1 MIGFWEKL
9 RTSERTNERTNEG
22 QSIAIGSTSL
32 SRWVQKLKWLLRRS
46 RQKLARWSIKKL
58 MHQSGESS
66 QMPACFG
73 YTCYILPKHNLVNL
87 DTKATIE
94 KTYISLKERVR
105 SKHVPERKWGRIRDQ
120 PYSLLRHTEK
130 RRKWSPPV
138 IPPSHFSVE
147 TLHNPPHHMSR
158 HVFGKSDHFL
168 HFLTWRIRKSYP
180 SQTKV
185 RSESL
190 DTSFRN
196 WKLGTFQRYFKT
208 SFCKLWVLC
217 KEYCQRGEWN
227 G

>member
-1 MIGFWEKL
+1 MSNK
-9 RTSERTNERTNEG
+9 
-22 QSIAIGSTSL
+22 
-32 SRWVQKLKWLLRRS
+32 QKLKWFLRRI
-46 RQKLARWSIKKL
+46 RQKLATWSIKKL

-73 YTCYILPKHNLVNL
+73 YTCYILPKHYLVNL

-105 SKHVPERKWGRIRDQ
+105 SEHVPERKWGRIRD
-120 PYSLLRHTEK
+120 HTLYYVTQRNGE
-130 RRKWSPPV
+130 
-138 IPPSHFSVE
+138 
-147 TLHNPPHHMSR
+147 
-158 HVFGKSDHFL
+158 SDHLLSYHRHISVWKHYTTPLTSCNVTFSEKVIIFSI
-168 HFLTWRIRKSYP
+168 FLTCRIRKSYP

-190 DTSFRN
+190 DTNFRN

-217 KEYCQRGEWN
+217 KEYVASEKVKKFALKSQK
-227 G
+227 